1 MGGSLWTR
9 YPRQPAASCTAP
21 ASTHCAMGRLP
32 SWAAGNAVK
41 NKLGRLVGYVLSN
54 RMSKTV
60 VVSVPWI
67 YKHPKYIREVPRRTK
82 YFAHDEHELC
92 QIGDMVRLAPSRRLS
107 NRKYHVVDEII
118 VREDGSEP

>member
-1 MGGSLWTR
+1 MHGTGQ
-9 YPRQPAASCTAP
+9 YPSA
-21 ASTHCAMGRLP
+21 AMGRLAA
-32 SWAAGNAVK
+32 WAAGNAVK
-41 NKLGRLVGYVLSN
+41 YKLGRLVGYVLSN

-118 VREDGSEP
+118 VREDGSEPPSPFPNI

>member
-1 MGGSLWTR
+1 
-9 YPRQPAASCTAP
+9 
-21 ASTHCAMGRLP
+21 MGRLP

-41 NKLGRLVGYVLSN
+41 YKLGRLVGYVLSN

-82 YFAHDEHELC
+82 Y
-92 QIGDMVRLAPSRRLS
+92 
-107 NRKYHVVDEII
+107 
-118 VREDGSEP
+118 

>member
-1 MGGSLWTR
+1 
-9 YPRQPAASCTAP
+9 
-21 ASTHCAMGRLP
+21 MGRLP

-41 NKLGRLVGYVLSN
+41 YKLGRLVGYVLSN

-60 VVSVPWI
+60 VVSVPWL

-118 VREDGSEP
+118 VREDGSEPPSPFPNI